1 MPGRGEDNTVY
12 SLFQQYVQIP
22 IFPFRIIPAIAKNDA
37 IGALSEKV
45 KYLLALAVAL
55 GTGCRI
61 CILAQVTKAM
71 DAGATKEEI
80 METISVVVAMRG
92 TTGIAESLRIIDY
105 LEEKGLI

>member
-1 MPGRGEDNTVY
+1 M
-12 SLFQQYVQIP
+12 
-22 IFPFRIIPAIAKNDA
+22 
-37 IGALSEKV
+37 SEKV